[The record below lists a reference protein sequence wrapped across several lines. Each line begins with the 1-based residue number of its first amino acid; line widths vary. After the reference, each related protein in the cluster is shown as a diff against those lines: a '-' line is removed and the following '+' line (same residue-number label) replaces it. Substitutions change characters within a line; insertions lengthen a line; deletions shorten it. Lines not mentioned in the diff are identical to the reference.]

1 MKIITDI
8 KIVGICSKHRK
19 EGDEIM
25 KDKDGRPYKDDE
37 LSCVSC
43 LIGDEE

>member
-8 KIVGICSKHRK
+8 KIVGICSKCRK
-19 EGDEIM
+19 EGDEIK

-43 LIGDEE
+43 LIGDKK